1 MKTFAIFLTICL
13 ICLSSAT
20 MRADGLSGLGT
31 SVSGSITFNGYGST
45 NYFDKNNNVQDYVP
59 NSGYSNSAG
68 GTTFNIAPTV
78 SFGFQSSADLDT
90 ALFTGSTLTVSDT
103 CIPFQKA
110 GGCIN
115 DPFQMTFTDS
125 AFTGFS
131 PVSNTLG
138 MTYTFSGDTVTLKFP
153 SGVDGTAVLDYTSSV
168 PEPASLTLMA
178 TGILGAAGAIRRRF
192 RN

>member
-1 MKTFAIFLTICL
+1 MKTFATVLTICI
-13 ICLSSAT
+13 ICVSSAT

-31 SVSGSITFNGYGST
+31 AVSGSITFSGYGST
-45 NYFDKNNNVQDYVP
+45 NYFDKNNSVHDFVP

-68 GTTFNIAPTV
+68 GTTFNIAPTA
-78 SFGFQSSADLDT
+78 SFGFESSADLDT

-103 CIPFQKA
+103 CIPFLKT

-115 DPFQMTFTDS
+115 GAYQMTFTDS

-131 PVSNTLG
+131 LVSNTLG
-138 MTYTFSGDTVTLKFP
+138 LTYSFSGDTVTLNFP
-153 SGVDGTAVLDYTSSV
+153 SGVGGTAVLDYTSSV

-178 TGILGAAGAIRRRF
+178 TGILGAAGAMRRRF

>member
-1 MKTFAIFLTICL
+1 MKTFATLLTIGV
-13 ICLSSAT
+13 ICVSSAT

-31 SVSGSITFNGYGST
+31 SVSGSITFSGYGFT
-45 NYFDKNNNVQDYVP
+45 NYFDKNNSVHDFVP

-68 GTTFNIAPTV
+68 GTTFNITPTA
-78 SFGFQSSADLDT
+78 SFGFESSADLDT

-103 CIPFQKA
+103 CIPFQKT

-115 DPFQMTFTDS
+115 DPFQMTFTDR

-131 PVSNTLG
+131 LVSNSLG
-138 MTYTFSGDTVTLKFP
+138 LTYTFSGDTITLNFP
-153 SGVDGTAVLDYTSSV
+153 SGVGGTAVLDYTSAV
-168 PEPASLTLMA
+168 PEPTSLTLLA

-192 RN
+192 LN